1 MIFLWGGPL
10 EHLTLTAGKSTM
22 QLRHA
27 LCYAGNSAIWILGQH
42 TSLAFHHASADV
54 VKQQQEQ
61 QQR

>member
-22 QLRHA
+22 QLRHS
-27 LCYAGNSAIWILGQH
+27 LCYAENSAIWILGQH

>member
-22 QLRHA
+22 QLRHS
-27 LCYAGNSAIWILGQH
+27 LCYAENSAIWILGQH
-42 TSLAFHHASADV
+42 TSLAFRYASVNIA
-54 VKQQQEQ
+54 KQQEQ